1 MMGKGNQLNTLL
13 VEIMIAVLFFA
24 LSSTVILETF
34 VVTRNQSRLADVYNV
49 ALMEAQN
56 IADKLYAADDVD
68 ETLKQA
74 GFTQDGDVWTYTEAI
89 YNLRV
94 TVTEEETAAGVLLNA
109 EVSAVHQDD
118 AILTLP
124 CSRYIPREVRP

>member
-1 MMGKGNQLNTLL
+1 MGKGNQLNTLL

-56 IADKLYAADDVD
+56 IADKIYASGEV
-68 ETLKQA
+68 EQTLEQA
-74 GFTQDGDVWTYTEAI
+74 GFTQEGDVWTYTEEV

-94 TVTEEETAAGVLLNA
+94 VVSEEETDAGVLLSA
-109 EVSAVHQDD
+109 EVSAVHQDE

>member
-1 MMGKGNQLNTLL
+1 MGKGNQLNTLL

-56 IADKLYAADDVD
+56 IADKIYASD
-68 ETLKQA
+68 ELEQTLEQA
-74 GFTQDGDVWTYTEAI
+74 GFTQDGDVWTFAEEI

-94 TVTEEETAAGVLLNA
+94 TVAEEETDAGVLVNA
-109 EVSAVHQDD
+109 EISAVHQDE

>member
-1 MMGKGNQLNTLL
+1 MGKGNQLNTLL

-56 IADKLYAADDVD
+56 IADKLYASDDV
-68 ETLKQA
+68 EQTLEQA
-74 GFTQDGDVWTYTEAI
+74 GFTADGDVWTYTEQI

-94 TVTEEETAAGVLLNA
+94 TVTEEETAAGVLMNA
-109 EVSAVHQDD
+109 EVSAVHLDE

-124 CSRYIPREVRP
+124 CARYIPGEVRP

>member
-1 MMGKGNQLNTLL
+1 MGKGNQLNTLL

-24 LSSTVILETF
+24 LSSTVVLETF

-56 IADKLYAADDVD
+56 IADKIYASGEV
-68 ETLKQA
+68 EQTLEQA
-74 GFTQDGDVWTYTEAI
+74 GFTQEGDVWTYTEEV

-94 TVTEEETAAGVLLNA
+94 VVSEEETEAGVLLSA
-109 EVSAVHQDD
+109 EVSAVHQDE

>member
-1 MMGKGNQLNTLL
+1 MGKGNQLNTLL

-56 IADKLYAADDVD
+56 IADKLYASGEV
-68 ETLKQA
+68 EQTLEQA
-74 GFTQDGDVWTYTEAI
+74 GFTQEGDVWTYTEEV

-94 TVTEEETAAGVLLNA
+94 VVSEEETEAGVLLSA
-109 EVSAVHQDD
+109 EVSAVHKDE
-118 AILTLP
+118 AIVTLP

>member
-1 MMGKGNQLNTLL
+1 MGKGNQLNTLL

-56 IADKLYAADDVD
+56 VADKLYASTDV
-68 ETLKQA
+68 EATLEEA
-74 GFTQDGDVWTYTEAI
+74 GFTRNGAVWSFSEELYD
-89 YNLRV
+89 LRV
-94 TVTEEETAAGVLLNA
+94 TVVNEPTAAGTLQCA
-109 EVSAVHQDD
+109 EVSAMHQDES
-118 AILTLP
+118 ILTLP
-124 CSRYIPREVRP
+124 SLRYIPGEVRP

>member
-1 MMGKGNQLNTLL
+1 MGKGNQLNTLL

-24 LSSTVILETF
+24 LSSTSILQAF

-56 IADKLYAADDVD
+56 IADKIYVSDDVD

-74 GFTQDGDVWTYTEAI
+74 GFTQDGEVWTFTEEI

-94 TVTEEETAAGVLLNA
+94 IVAQEETESGVLLNA
-109 EVSAVHQDD
+109 EVSAVHQDE

-124 CSRYIPREVRP
+124 CSRYIPGEVRP

>member
-1 MMGKGNQLNTLL
+1 MGKGNQLNTLL

-24 LSSTVILETF
+24 LSSTVVLETF

-56 IADKLYAADDVD
+56 IADKLYASD
-68 ETLKQA
+68 EVEQTLA
-74 GFTQDGDVWTYTEAI
+74 ENGFTQEGDVWTYVEEI

-94 TVTEEETAAGVLLNA
+94 TVAEEETDAGVLLKA
-109 EVSAVHQDD
+109 EVSAVHQDE

>member
-1 MMGKGNQLNTLL
+1 MGKGNQLNTLL

-24 LSSTVILETF
+24 LSSTVVLETF

-56 IADKLYAADDVD
+56 IADKLYASTEVD
-68 ETLKQA
+68 ETLTQA
-74 GFTQDGDVWTYTEAI
+74 GFTQDGNVWTFTEEV

-94 TVTEEETAAGVLLNA
+94 IVAEEETDAGVLLNA
-109 EVSAVHQDD
+109 EISAVHQDE

-124 CSRYIPREVRP
+124 CSRYVPREVRP